1 MQKLLKQRLKYAG
14 TVITNSNNMIGF
26 IYIMSNPSLTH
37 QKNLDFRF
45 HSYINDKWGHDSDG
59 MPNLIHPLITGLI
72 GDHSGAP
79 STIL

>member
-1 MQKLLKQRLKYAG
+1 VG
-14 TVITNSNNMIGF
+14 DS
-26 IYIMSNPSLTH
+26 
-37 QKNLDFRF
+37 DW
-45 HSYINDKWGHDSDG
+45 SYINDKWGHDSDG